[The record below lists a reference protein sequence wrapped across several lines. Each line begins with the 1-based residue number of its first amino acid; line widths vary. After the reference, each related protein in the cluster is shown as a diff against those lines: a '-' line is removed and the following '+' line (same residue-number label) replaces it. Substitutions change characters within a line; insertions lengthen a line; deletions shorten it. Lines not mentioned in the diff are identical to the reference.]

1 MTSKHEVNN
10 ESGPDAATRA
20 LQLLYAGALRQ
31 GASTR
36 EELVRGLNL
45 PSTAVDDAFERLG
58 ELGLL
63 EPCPDRPGVYEPR
76 LLESAE
82 VRVVAPLQR
91 ALREAQTQVDAVRG
105 EFAALREVQAAGAGR
120 GDVLTVDT
128 RDVNPMLEE
137 EAQNCRTEV
146 LTAQPGGP
154 RPVKVL
160 SRAQSRDLAMLE
172 QGVRMRTIYQHSARF
187 NPATEAYVERL
198 VAGGAEVRTLHTL
211 FPRLIVFDRRTA
223 FLPAHDGPGA
233 LRIRHQG
240 VVTFLVSTFE
250 TAWHTAAPFASAYET
265 RREGFVISDMQQAI
279 ARLLLEESKDAA
291 IARQLGISERS
302 CRQHIAKLMTQLG
315 ANNRTHLGFLLAS
328 AISGEGGSD
337 SSDSKASAELPV
349 VRDSGE

>member
-1 MTSKHEVNN
+1 MTSNHEVNS
-10 ESGPDAATRA
+10 ESGPDAATNA
-20 LQLLYAGALRQ
+20 LQLLYAAALRQ

-36 EELVRGLNL
+36 EELVRGLDL
-45 PSTAVDDAFERLG
+45 PRVAVDDAFERLG
-58 ELGLL
+58 QLGLL
-63 EPCPDRPGVYEPR
+63 EPHLDRPGVYEPR

-82 VRVVAPLQR
+82 VRVITPLQR
-91 ALREAQTQVDAVRG
+91 ALQEAQTRVDAMRG
-105 EFAALREVQAAGAGR
+105 EFAALREVQAAGADR
-120 GDVLTVDT
+120 GDVLAVDA

-137 EAQNCRTEV
+137 EAQSCRTEV

-160 SRAQSRDLAMLE
+160 SGAQSRDLAMLE

-240 VVTFLVSTFE
+240 VVEFLVSTFE

-265 RREGFVISDMQQAI
+265 RRQGFVISDMQRAI
-279 ARLLLEESKDAA
+279 ARLLLEEPKDAA

-328 AISGEGGSD
+328 TIGEEGGPD
-337 SSDSKASAELPV
+337 SEAWAKLPA
-349 VRDSGE
+349 VRDSGT